1 MTNPILVTGA
11 AGAVGHAVCDQLVKR
26 GCKVRAMVRMA
37 DERSARLAER
47 GVEIAVGDLLDLH
60 AAHRAI
66 EGCDRVYFGMSV
78 SPSYLEATIN
88 AAAVAK
94 HHKVGAFVN
103 ISQMTVSQMGITS
116 TTDSPQQ
123 KLHWLA
129 EQALNWSGLP
139 VVHIRPTAFLDT
151 FFLRLSMQSIRQHQQ
166 IRLPFG
172 AGKIS
177 PIASDD
183 VARVAATVLEAPAD
197 HIGKIYELTGLLS
210 QNMDDIA
217 EEFSRALMQT
227 ITYVDVP
234 WEPWRKTLEDSGM
247 FTSHV
252 LAHLA
257 TMALLIQQNRYDR
270 MTQDVERVSKR
281 PPLGVREFVQQHAQ
295 AYRAKP

>member
-11 AGAVGHAVCDQLVKR
+11 AGAVGYAVCDQLVKR
-26 GCKVRAMVRMA
+26 GCKVRAMVRKA

-47 GVEIAVGDLLDLH
+47 GVEIVVGDLLDLH

-88 AAAVAK
+88 ATAVAR
-94 HHKVGAFVN
+94 HHKVDAFVN

-166 IRLPFG
+166 IRLPFRD
-172 AGKIS
+172 GKIS

-183 VARVAATVLEAPAD
+183 VARVIATVLEAPAD
-197 HIGKIYELTGLLS
+197 HIGKIYELTGARS
-210 QNMDDIA
+210 QDMIGIA
-217 EEFSRALMQT
+217 EEFSKALGQT
-227 ITYVDVP
+227 ISYVDVP
-234 WEPWRKTLEDSGM
+234 WEPWRKALEDSGM
-247 FTSHV
+247 VTPHI

-270 MTQDVERVSKR
+270 LTTDVELIAKK
-281 PPLGVREFVQQHAQ
+281 PPLSILEFVQQHAQ
-295 AYRAKP
+295 AYRAEA